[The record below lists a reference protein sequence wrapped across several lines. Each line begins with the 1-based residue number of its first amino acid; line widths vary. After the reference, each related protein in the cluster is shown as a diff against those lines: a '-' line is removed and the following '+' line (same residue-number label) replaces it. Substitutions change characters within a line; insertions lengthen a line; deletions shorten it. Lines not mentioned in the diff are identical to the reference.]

1 MNIDT
6 LTQIENNADCKI
18 FNCFG
23 KEIFTGINKRAAE
36 FIHLLITRGIP
47 LSAIN
52 VNDFNSSLE
61 PAVYIT
67 REYGRNNGGKSK
79 RYIQWNNKTA
89 DYAVSFYNAK

>member
-1 MNIDT
+1 MDKAT
-6 LTQIENNADCKI
+6 LTRIENNADTKI

-23 KEIFTGINKRAAE
+23 KEIFTGINKEATE
-36 FIHLLITRGIP
+36 FIHLLIAKGIP

-52 VNDFNSSLE
+52 VNDFNSSLK
-61 PAVYIT
+61 PAIYIT

-79 RYIQWNNKTA
+79 RYIQWNNRTA